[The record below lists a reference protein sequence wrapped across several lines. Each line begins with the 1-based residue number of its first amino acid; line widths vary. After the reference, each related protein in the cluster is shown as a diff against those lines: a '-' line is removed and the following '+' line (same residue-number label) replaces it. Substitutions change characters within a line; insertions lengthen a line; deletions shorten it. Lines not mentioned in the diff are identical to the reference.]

1 MNNFLA
7 MMQGIGGTPLRF
19 RDILQMLLLSAAVRI
34 AARIYET
41 LNRLGGMQALPM
53 QPMNPHQQMY
63 VNPMMLG
70 SIPPVQNPMYGY
82 PAPNPTPMQQP
93 EIIPFTDPNQKGE

>member
-1 MNNFLA
+1 MMNNFLA

-53 QPMNPHQQMY
+53 
-63 VNPMMLG
+63 
-70 SIPPVQNPMYGY
+70 
-82 PAPNPTPMQQP
+82 
-93 EIIPFTDPNQKGE
+93 

>member
-53 QPMNPHQQMY
+53 QPMNPSQPPY
-63 VNPMMLG
+63 PNPMMLG
-70 SIPPVQNPMYGY
+70 NIPPVQNPFSAY
-82 PAPNPTPMQQP
+82 PATNLTPMQQP

>member
-7 MMQGIGGTPLRF
+7 MLQGMGGMQLRF

-41 LNRLGGMQALPM
+41 LNRLGGTQALPM
-53 QPMNPHQQMY
+53 
-63 VNPMMLG
+63 NPMYPNPLMLRYTQ
-70 SIPPVQNPMYGY
+70 PVQNPMLGF
-82 PAPNPTPMQQP
+82 PIANAAPQQP
-93 EIIPFTDPNQKGE
+93 EIIPFIDPNQKGDLS

>member
-1 MNNFLA
+1 MMNNFLA
-7 MMQGIGGTPLRF
+7 MMQGIGGNPLRF

-70 SIPPVQNPMYGY
+70 YMPPAQNQMY
-82 PAPNPTPMQQP
+82 AHITPNMPPQQP

>member
-1 MNNFLA
+1 MNNFFS
-7 MMQGIGGTPLRF
+7 MMQGMNGMQIRF

-41 LNRLGGMQALPM
+41 MNRLGGMQALPM
-53 QPMNPHQQMY
+53 QMMNPNQPMY
-63 VNPMMLG
+63 PNPMMLG
-70 SIPPVQNPMYGY
+70 NIPPVQNPINGY